1 MFDLRRRPKKIFRP
15 ERQVNKELKNYY
27 HIDTYRNLSDS
38 SFCLLCVDYQTLELL
53 HSLKEPQHYAR
64 WIEDY
69 NGRQVRIKPQ
79 DEQFVDR
86 LWAKLQEQLANVVC
100 IDALADTIA
109 ERLEIVGIN
118 DSLKELI
125 AIEKYK
131 LAAMTNGVVL
141 DHYFDPARPADFAA
155 KVGVAVE
162 DLPAWDLNPTDS
174 DILWPN
180 MESYQDIGEN
190 RLRIEEV
197 PSVWI
202 YDGWTSDM
210 SIADMMA
217 DTQYETITNGPIEH
231 IDGAIPMADMLAG
244 KFERLDLGIRHLVG
258 VFTRNGQV
266 TRDLAE
272 EPFIRNP
279 LTGETTPLHQLM
291 LQLGLDAAWP
301 TRSYVSPSVFT
312 VGRSQADDSNS
323 YDPHKAPYYPS
334 YLGKILL
341 ESLKSGATSDILISA
356 GLPVVGMTPAIPA
369 TPLNPEIPPRPFYSG
384 TTDIWFPGNDGIG
397 LADMLKLPED
407 SQYSYTTPI
416 GNILL
421 EYKDGKVYAT
431 PPGGEK
437 RKIYPTVDL
446 KPEQAYKE
454 NLARL
459 VNDIFKLADDDPNVR
474 PDIKTHAQILNSLQV
489 GGGGG
494 GTAPDLTGIATGLG
508 GIKSAIEALE
518 LAGCCDDIGAIATV
532 LETINDT
539 ANRIVQA
546 IKDIEIHNTNILNTG
561 ETASIAVDGSITGGK
576 GTGNSSTSPTEGAQ
590 PAPLDQPLPN
600 EQPIPSTD
608 VCRWVEMIIDSIIEF
623 YEWLLRAIEWG
634 ITFFG
639 ATPVGK
645 IVSYLLEN
653 KWFIAQLTAIGLV
666 DPLPDE
672 VVTLPT
678 GTATLITAV
687 VNIAVRLELAYLR
700 LLIEAL
706 KLNKQI
712 LLGALCNYKYDAT
725 NLKDKINVFI
735 ESVVRE
741 FDDHKEEIRDL
752 LQMVF
757 ENPDVMRKFLYQP
770 APQNLLQ

>member
-1 MFDLRRRPKKIFRP
+1 MQGKTYKRFIP
-15 ERQVNKELKNYY
+15 ERQVHPELKNYY
-27 HIDTYRNLSDS
+27 QIDLYRGLSDS
-38 SFCLLCVDYQTLELL
+38 NFFLLCVDMQTLELL
-53 HSLKEPQHYAR
+53 HSLKEPKYYAR
-64 WIEDY
+64 WLLD
-69 NGRQVRIKPQ
+69 NGNRISSQ
-79 DEQFVDR
+79 DDKDFVDY
-86 LWAKLQEQLANVVC
+86 LWGKLQEQLANVVC

-155 KVGVAVE
+155 KVNVPVD
-162 DLPAWDLNPTDS
+162 DLPTWDLNPTDG
-174 DILWPN
+174 DVLWPN
-180 MESYQDIGEN
+180 MESFQDIGEN

-258 VFTRNGQV
+258 VFTRNGQI
-266 TRDLAE
+266 TRDLPE

-291 LQLGLDAAWP
+291 LQLGLEAAWP
-301 TRSYVSPSVFT
+301 TRTYVNPSVFT
-312 VGRSQADDSNS
+312 TGKPQADDPHS

-334 YLGKILL
+334 YLSKILL
-341 ESLKSGATSDILISA
+341 ESLKSGATSDILLSA
-356 GLPVVGMTPAIPA
+356 GIPILGMTPAIPA
-369 TPLNPEIPPRPFYSG
+369 TPLNPEIPSVPFFAGS
-384 TTDIWFPGNDGIG
+384 TDIWFPGNDGIG

-407 SQYSYTTPI
+407 TQYSYTTPI
-416 GNILL
+416 GDILI
-421 EYKDGKVYAT
+421 EYKDGKIYAT
-431 PPGGEK
+431 IDGHK
-437 RKIYPTVDL
+437 VKIYPTVDL
-446 KPEQAYKE
+446 KPEAKYNSNVAE
-454 NLARL
+454 LINE
-459 VNDIFKLADDDPNVR
+459 VFKLADDDPNLR

-494 GTAPDLTGIATGLG
+494 GTTPDLSGIAAGLG

-518 LAGCCDDIGAIATV
+518 LAGCCDDVQAIATV

-539 ANRIVQA
+539 ANRIVEA

-561 ETASIAVDGSITGGK
+561 ETANIAVDGCITGGT
-576 GTGNSSTSPTEGAQ
+576 GGNSTNPSTGTGAQ

-600 EQPIPSTD
+600 EQPIPSND
-608 VCRWVEMIIDSIIEF
+608 VCRWVEMILDSVINV
-623 YEWLLRAIEWG
+623 YEWLLWAVQWG
-634 ITFFG
+634 LSFFG
-639 ATPVGK
+639 STPVGK
-645 IVSYLLEN
+645 IVTYLLEN
-653 KWFIAQLTAIGLV
+653 KWFIGQLTTIGLI

-672 VVTLPT
+672 VVTVPV
-678 GTATLITAV
+678 GTATLITSL

-700 LLIEAL
+700 LLIESL
-706 KLNKQI
+706 KLNKAI
-712 LLGALCNYKYDAT
+712 LLTALCNYKYDAT
-725 NLKDKINVFI
+725 NLKDKINDFI